1 MHVFYLPFREGNG
14 CPHQKGI
21 EMNSNKI
28 GNVTCGLR
36 ELSDAELAMVGGA
49 FNWLSVLEKAVVG
62 TAAAIGGLVGGPAG
76 AVVGA
81 VVGEASFQGAV
92 DGAKYSGAG
101 TNFYF

>member
-1 MHVFYLPFREGNG
+1 MVVLTKR
-14 CPHQKGI
+14 GI

-62 TAAAIGGLVGGPAG
+62 TAAAIGGLIGGPAG
-76 AVVGA
+76 AVVGGF
-81 VVGEASFQGAV
+81 VGEASFQGAV

-101 TNFYF
+101 TLMYF

>member
-1 MHVFYLPFREGNG
+1 MSFISHFARAMVVLTKR
-14 CPHQKGI
+14 GI

-62 TAAAIGGLVGGPAG
+62 TAAAIGGLIGGPAG
-76 AVVGA
+76 AVVGRRRRR
-81 VVGEASFQGAV
+81 SKFPGAV

-101 TNFYF
+101 TLMYF

>member
-1 MHVFYLPFREGNG
+1 MSFISHFAMAMVVLTKR
-14 CPHQKGI
+14 GI
-21 EMNSNKI
+21 EMDSNKI
-28 GNVTCGLR
+28 GDVTCELR

-62 TAAAIGGLVGGPAG
+62 TAAALGGLIGGAPG
-76 AVVGA
+76 AVVGG

-101 TNFYF
+101 RNFYF